1 MDDDLQNLL
10 NQLDIDGSD
19 INATP
24 IANQQAVEKA
34 AEVEA
39 EAETKAEAPAE
50 DTASVGISSL
60 EVKTDT
66 VTGVSEAQEVVDTDV
81 VNHTKKY
88 LSKLDDVTDEILTAC
103 RSDRQEAQEVI
114 VLYKSQIEDALT
126 SNRDPQR
133 MYVDGLVQAVEVKS
147 NINLTMVKIMEANAK
162 MLASLKAGSSLN
174 IKNNINVAASN
185 DKELENIL
193 DEPITEIDDY

>member
-1 MDDDLQNLL
+1 MDDDLQSLL

-19 INATP
+19 VDVTP
-24 IANQQAVEKA
+24 PASNKPSDEKVEN
-34 AEVEA
+34 EVEQTSPEKPNDQA
-39 EAETKAEAPAE
+39 TVTSITV
-50 DTASVGISSL
+50 DTP
-60 EVKTDT
+60 TT
-66 VTGVSEAQEVVDTDV
+66 TGVSEVQEVADTDV

-88 LSKLDDVTDEILTAC
+88 LTKLDDVTDEILTAC

-114 VLYKSQIEDALT
+114 ILYKSQIEDALT

-174 IKNNINVAASN
+174 IKNNINVASSN

>member
-19 INATP
+19 IDATP
-24 IANQQAVEKA
+24 NANEQVADNVT
-34 AEVEA
+34 EVEVPA
-39 EAETKAEAPAE
+39 KAPEP
-50 DTASVGISSL
+50 VGTSSL
-60 EVKTDT
+60 EIKTDA

-88 LSKLDDVTDEILTAC
+88 LTKLDDVTDEILTAC

-114 VLYKSQIEDALT
+114 ILYKSQIEDALT

>member
-1 MDDDLQNLL
+1 MDDDLQSLL

-19 INATP
+19 VEDTQSVANTQATEEVQEIATP
-24 IANQQAVEKA
+24 TETTESKA
-34 AEVEA
+34 L
-39 EAETKAEAPAE
+39 
-50 DTASVGISSL
+50 SSID
-60 EVKTDT
+60 VKTDA
-66 VTGVSEAQEVVDTDV
+66 VTGVSEAQEIVDTDV

-147 NINLTMVKIMEANAK
+147 NINLAMVKIMEANAK

>member
-19 INATP
+19 IDATP
-24 IANQQAVEKA
+24 NANEQVADNVT
-34 AEVEA
+34 EVEVPA
-39 EAETKAEAPAE
+39 KAPEP
-50 DTASVGISSL
+50 VGTSSL
-60 EVKTDT
+60 EIKTDA
-66 VTGVSEAQEVVDTDV
+66 VTGVSEAQEV
-81 VNHTKKY
+81 
-88 LSKLDDVTDEILTAC
+88 I
-103 RSDRQEAQEVI
+103 I
-114 VLYKSQIEDALT
+114 LYKSQIEDALT